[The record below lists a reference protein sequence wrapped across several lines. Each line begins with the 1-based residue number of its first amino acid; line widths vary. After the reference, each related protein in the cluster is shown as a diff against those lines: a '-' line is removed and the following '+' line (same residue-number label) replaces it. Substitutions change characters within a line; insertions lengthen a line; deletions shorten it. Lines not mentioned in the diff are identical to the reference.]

1 MNPSFQRCIDSR
13 ATSAIVIALFCAA
26 SALSIYSGDSLAMTV
41 GSRSITFV
49 ERASHV
55 LMLAFQ
61 LWLYPLYWFRERF
74 PVFML
79 HDSIPSSLITAA
91 LSAALLF
98 ALFQLIAR
106 RFARIARGIIVL
118 LIFCTVVE
126 TYSFTTDMQQLRAL
140 DESYIGP

>member
-1 MNPSFQRCIDSR
+1 MMIGN
-13 ATSAIVIALFCAA
+13 
-26 SALSIYSGDSLAMTV
+26 
-41 GSRSITFV
+41 RSITLI
-49 ERASHV
+49 ERASHF

-61 LWLYPLYWFRERF
+61 LWLYPVYWFRERF
-74 PVFML
+74 PYFML

-91 LSAALLF
+91 FSAALLF
-98 ALFQLIAR
+98 ALVQLMAR
-106 RFARIARGIIVL
+106 RFHRVTRGILVL